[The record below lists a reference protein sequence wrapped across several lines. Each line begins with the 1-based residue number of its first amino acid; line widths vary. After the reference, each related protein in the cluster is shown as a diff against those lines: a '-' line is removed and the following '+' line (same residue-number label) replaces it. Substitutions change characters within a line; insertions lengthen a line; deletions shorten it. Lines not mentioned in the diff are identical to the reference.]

1 MKVKVI
7 KNFPVPKC
15 LTDYKLANQLSEFE
29 LDFKHSM
36 EPLKPLFS
44 GKNIYVYNAKLE
56 EALDEVKKILCG
68 PQVLKRLDL
77 AKQTVLLTDA
87 SKKGLGYVLIQ
98 PQTTTEEANE
108 EEVLQGT
115 VRHILKRIPKGK
127 LITCGS
133 RFLSKAEKNYA
144 MSEQGLLVLQWATNE
159 PSVYLVGSQFTTTID
174 HLYLLSIVNGKNL
187 DAHTNSRIQR
197 ILAKLIIH
205 YFKLFW
211 TNGKC

>member
-1 MKVKVI
+1 M
-7 KNFPVPKC
+7 
-15 LTDYKLANQLSEFE
+15 
-29 LDFKHSM
+29 
-36 EPLKPLFS
+36 
-44 GKNIYVYNAKLE
+44 
-56 EALDEVKKILCG
+56 
-68 PQVLKRLDL
+68 
-77 AKQTVLLTDA
+77 LLTDA

-98 PQTTTEEANE
+98 PQTAPEEANE

-115 VRHILKRIPKGK
+115 VRHILKRITKGK

-174 HLYLLSIVNGKNL
+174 HMHLLSIVNGKNL